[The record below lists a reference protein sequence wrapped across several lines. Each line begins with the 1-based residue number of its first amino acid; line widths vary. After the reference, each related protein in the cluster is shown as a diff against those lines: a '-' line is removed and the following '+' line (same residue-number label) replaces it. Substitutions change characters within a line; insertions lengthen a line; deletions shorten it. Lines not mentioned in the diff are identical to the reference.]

1 MITLKKSKIP
11 LVETGQFSK
20 LFLDYIKGDTII
32 HKLYAYEPKIEG
44 FQKVIDDKSKEN
56 TNRPLL
62 VTVLKEQYSTIVACE
77 FQKKNIDLLLNK
89 NTFTV
94 CTGHQLCLFTGPL
107 YFIYKIISTINLA
120 EILKK
125 NYPEYNFVP
134 VYWMASEDHDFAE
147 VQSINLFGKKIS
159 WNTDAKGAVGNL
171 KTDSLNLVI
180 DELKQIL
187 GESEN
192 SKELIQLFTD
202 AYLKNSNLSDATRY
216 MVHHLFAHYGL
227 VILDGN
233 DKRLKNGFSE
243 IIKDDI
249 INNTNYK
256 LVNET
261 ISELEKAGFKAQVNP
276 REINCFY
283 MIDNLRE
290 RIEHVYNTDLE
301 EGRRD
306 VFNVVNSSITFTKD
320 ELLNE
325 LTDHPER
332 FSPNVV
338 LRPVYQQKI
347 LPNLAYIGGP
357 GELAYWLEYKRMF
370 DHHNINFPVLIPRN
384 FAMLTDEKTNQQ
396 IQKLGFTINDLF
408 KDVDA
413 LIKEFVNKNANYEL
427 SLKVQE
433 EKISTVFAEV
443 SQKAMAVDVTLKGSV
458 EAELQ
463 KALNALKNIESK
475 LVRSEK
481 QKQETNINQI
491 KKVKE
496 KFFPEGALQE
506 RYENMAP
513 YYLRSGKKLIADL
526 MEQFDP
532 LDYELSILTIN

>member
-1 MITLKKSKIP
+1 MIALKKTKIP

-20 LFLDYIKGDTII
+20 LFLDYINGDN
-32 HKLYAYEPKIEG
+32 HLRGLYAYEPKIEG
-44 FQKVIDDKSKEN
+44 FQRVIDDKSKEN

-62 VTVLKEQYSTIVACE
+62 VTVLKEQYSTIEACDL
-77 FQKKNIDLLLNK
+77 QKANIELLLKK

-120 EILKK
+120 ETLKK

-147 VQSINLFGKKIS
+147 VQSINLFGKKIF
-159 WNTDAKGAVGNL
+159 WNNDEKGAVGNL

-192 SKELIQLFTD
+192 SKELIQLFTE

-216 MVHHLFAHYGL
+216 MVHQLFDDHGL

-233 DKRLKNGFSE
+233 DSRLKNEFSE

-249 INNTNYK
+249 INSINYK

-290 RIEHVYNTDLE
+290 RIEHIHNTALE

-306 VFNVVNSSITFTKD
+306 VFNVVNTSISFTKD
-320 ELLNE
+320 ELLKE

-384 FAMLTDEKTNQQ
+384 FALLTDEKTNQQ

-408 KDVDA
+408 KDVEV
-413 LIKEFVNKNANYEL
+413 LIKEFVNKNANSEL
-427 SLKVQE
+427 SLKEQE
-433 EKISTVFAEV
+433 EKISNVFVEV

-463 KALNALKNIESK
+463 KALNAIKNIESK
-475 LVRSEK
+475 LLRSEK
-481 QKQETNINQI
+481 QKQETSINQI
-491 KKVKE
+491 KKLKE

-513 YYLRSGKKLIADL
+513 YYLRSGKKLITDL
-526 MEQFDP
+526 KEQFDP
-532 LDYELSILTIN
+532 LDHELMILTIN

>member
-1 MITLKKSKIP
+1 MTTLKKSKIP
-11 LVETGQFSK
+11 LIETGQFSK
-20 LFLDYIKGDTII
+20 LFLDYIKGDTVLR
-32 HKLYAYEPKIEG
+32 KLYAYEPKIEG
-44 FQKVIDDKSKEN
+44 FQQVIDDKSKEN
-56 TNRPLL
+56 TNRSLL
-62 VTVLKEQYSTIVACE
+62 VTVMREQYSTVEDCDL
-77 FQKKNIDLLLNK
+77 QKTNIELLLNK

-125 NYPEYNFVP
+125 NFPEYNFVP

-147 VQSINLFGKKIS
+147 VQSINLFGKKVS
-159 WNTDAKGAVGNL
+159 WNIDAKGAVGKL

-180 DELKQIL
+180 EELKQIL

-192 SKELIQLFTD
+192 SKELIQLFTN
-202 AYLKNSNLSDATRY
+202 AYLKKSNLSDATRY
-216 MVHHLFAHYGL
+216 MVHQLFAHYGL
-227 VILDGN
+227 VIMDGN
-233 DKRLKNGFSE
+233 DSRLKSEFSE
-243 IIKDDI
+243 VIKDDI

-261 ISELEKAGFKAQVNP
+261 ISELEKTGFKAQVNP

-290 RIEHVYNTDLE
+290 RIEHVHNASLE

-306 VFNVVNSSITFTKD
+306 VFNVVNTSITFTKD
-320 ELLNE
+320 ELLRE

-384 FAMLTDEKTNQQ
+384 FALLTDEKTNQQ

-408 KDVDA
+408 KDVDV
-413 LIKEFVNKNANYEL
+413 LIKEFVNKNANSEL
-427 SLKVQE
+427 SLKEQE
-433 EKISTVFAEV
+433 KKISNVFAEV
-443 SQKAMAVDVTLKGSV
+443 SQKAMAVDATLRLSV

-475 LVRSEK
+475 LMRSEK

-526 MEQFDP
+526 KEQFDP

>member
-20 LFLDYIKGDTII
+20 LFLDYINGDTVLR
-32 HKLYAYEPKIEG
+32 KLYAYVPEIEG
-44 FQKVIDDKSKEN
+44 FRQVIDDKSKEN

-62 VTVLKEQYSTIVACE
+62 VTVLREQYSTIVACE
-77 FQKKNIDLLLNK
+77 FQKTNIELLLNK

-120 EILKK
+120 ESLKK

-147 VQSINLFGKKIS
+147 IQSINLFGKKIS

-180 DELKQIL
+180 DELKQVL

-192 SKELIQLFTD
+192 SKELIQIFTD
-202 AYLKNSNLSDATRY
+202 AYLKHSNLSDATRY
-216 MVHHLFAHYGL
+216 MVHQLFAYYGL
-227 VILDGN
+227 VIMDGN
-233 DKRLKNGFSE
+233 DKRLKKEFSE

-290 RIEHVYNTDLE
+290 RIEHIHNTALE

-306 VFNVVNSSITFTKD
+306 VFNVVNSSIAFTKD

-347 LPNLAYIGGP
+347 LPNVAYIGGP
-357 GELAYWLEYKRMF
+357 GEIAYWLEYKRLF

-384 FAMLTDEKTNQQ
+384 FALLTDEKTNQQ

-408 KDVDA
+408 KDMDV
-413 LIKEFVNKNANYEL
+413 LIKEFVNKNANFEL
-427 SLKVQE
+427 SLKKQE
-433 EKISTVFAEV
+433 EKISSVFAEV
-443 SQKAMAVDVTLKGSV
+443 SQKAMAIDITLKGSV

-475 LVRSEK
+475 LMRSEK
-481 QKQETNINQI
+481 QKQETSINHI

-496 KFFPEGALQE
+496 KFFPDGALQE

-526 MEQFDP
+526 KEQFDP
-532 LDYELSILTIN
+532 LDYELTILTIN